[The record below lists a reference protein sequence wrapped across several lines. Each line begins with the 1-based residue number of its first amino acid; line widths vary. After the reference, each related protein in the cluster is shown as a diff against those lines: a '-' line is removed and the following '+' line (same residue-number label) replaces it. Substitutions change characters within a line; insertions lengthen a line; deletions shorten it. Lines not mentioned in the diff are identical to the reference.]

1 MNDSL
6 HSLLFYSIN
15 VYCKIVCNKAISSFK
30 LFLYGIKHSHIYIGF
45 IILLL

>member
-6 HSLLFYSIN
+6 RSLLFYSIN
-15 VYCKIVCNKAISSFK
+15 VYCKTVCNKAISSFK
-30 LFLYGIKHSHIYIGF
+30 LFLYGIKYSHVYIDF